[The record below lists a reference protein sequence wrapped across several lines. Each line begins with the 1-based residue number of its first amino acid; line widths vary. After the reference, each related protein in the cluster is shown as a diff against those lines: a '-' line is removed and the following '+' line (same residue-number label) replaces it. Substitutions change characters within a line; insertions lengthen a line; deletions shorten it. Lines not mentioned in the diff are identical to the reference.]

1 MPKLNA
7 ILIDFE
13 NVQPAL
19 NVLQS
24 ANTEKMEIY
33 VFLGQKQM
41 LKLNTES
48 LNIIRKLGER
58 IEFIQIEGEGNNAL
72 DFHIAYFIGK
82 LSKEKDYSF
91 SIISKDKGFDILIKY
106 LEKNGIN
113 CIREEKIED
122 IFKQQKTKTPVQEAL
137 IQKAKSFLQHL
148 SKMSKPKTEKAL
160 ISEINNF
167 FKGKSEKP
175 KVQDIIKILKSENY
189 LNIDENKKVS
199 YALKV

>member
-33 VFLGQKQM
+33 VFLGQKQT
-41 LKLNTES
+41 LKLNAES

-58 IEFIQIEGEGNNAL
+58 IEFIQIENQGPNAL
-72 DFHIAYFIGK
+72 DFYIAYFIGK

-91 SIISKDKGFDILIKY
+91 SIISKDKDYNVLIKS
-106 LEKNGIN
+106 LEKNGIS
-113 CIREEKIED
+113 CIREEKLET
-122 IFKQQKTKTPVQEAL
+122 IFEQQKTKAPVQEAL
-137 IQKAKSFLQHL
+137 IQKTESFLQHL
-148 SKMSKPKTEKAL
+148 SKIPKPKTEKTL

-199 YALKV
+199 YA